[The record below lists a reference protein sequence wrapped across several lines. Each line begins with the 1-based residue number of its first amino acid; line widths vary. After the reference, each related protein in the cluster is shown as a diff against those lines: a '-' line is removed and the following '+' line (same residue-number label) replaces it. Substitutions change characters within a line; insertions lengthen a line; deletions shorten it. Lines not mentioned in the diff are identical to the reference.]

1 MSKETKAQANDNLK
15 EVEHVL
21 TTAEYFFE
29 KNAKII
35 SIVFGAAVVVA
46 LLLLA
51 THRFYTI
58 PRESKA
64 KEQIFTAEQYFE
76 KDSFNLALNGDGN
89 YPGVLDIIDN
99 YGRTPAGNLAK
110 YYAGI
115 SYLHIGKYKE
125 AISYLENFKT
135 DDLLLKPVA
144 TGAIGDAYAELG
156 NKEKAVKYYAEAAS
170 VKANNF
176 TTPIYLLKEGRMH
189 EQMGNKELAMA
200 RYKTIKDKYGDSNEG
215 RLVDKYIARLTGA
228 N

>member
-1 MSKETKAQANDNLK
+1 MSKEKKVQANDNLK

-58 PRESKA
+58 PHETKA

-89 YPGVLDIIDN
+89 YPGFLDIIDN
-99 YGRTPAGNLAK
+99 YGRTSAGNLAK

-115 SYLHIGKYKE
+115 STF
-125 AISYLENFKT
+125 ISVNTKRRS
-135 DDLLLKPVA
+135 A
-144 TGAIGDAYAELG
+144 TWKIS
-156 NKEKAVKYYAEAAS
+156 KQ
-170 VKANNF
+170 
-176 TTPIYLLKEGRMH
+176 TTCC
-189 EQMGNKELAMA
+189 
-200 RYKTIKDKYGDSNEG
+200 
-215 RLVDKYIARLTGA
+215 
-228 N
+228 

>member
-1 MSKETKAQANDNLK
+1 MSKETKTQVNENLK
-15 EVEHVL
+15 EVEHAL
-21 TTAEYFFE
+21 TTAELFFE

-35 SIVFGAAVVVA
+35 SIIFGAAVVVA

-58 PRESKA
+58 PRQNKA

-115 SYLHIGKYKE
+115 SYLHIGKFKE
-125 AISYLENFKT
+125 AISYLEDFKT

-156 NKEKAVKYYAEAAS
+156 NKEQAIKFYAKAAEM
-170 VKANNF
+170 KANNF
-176 TTPIYLLKEGRMH
+176 TTPIYLLKEARMY
-189 EQMGNKELAMA
+189 EQMGNKEKALST
-200 RYKTIKDKYGDSNEG
+200 YLIIKDKYGDSNEG
-215 RLVDKYIARLTGA
+215 RLVDKYIARLTGV

>member
-1 MSKETKAQANDNLK
+1 MSKEKKVQANENLK
-15 EVEHVL
+15 EVEHAL
-21 TTAEYFFE
+21 TTAELFFE

-58 PRESKA
+58 PHETKA
-64 KEQIFTAEQYFE
+64 REQIFTAEQYFE

-99 YGRTPAGNLAK
+99 YGRTPAGKLAR

-115 SYLHIGKYKE
+115 SYLHLGKYKE
-125 AISYLENFKT
+125 AINFLEDFKT

-156 NKEKAVKYYAEAAS
+156 NKEKALKYYVEAAEM
-170 VKANNF
+170 KANSF
-176 TTPIYLLKEGRMH
+176 TTPIYLLKEGRML
-189 EQMGNKELAMA
+189 ESMGNKEKALAL
-200 RYKTIKDKYGDSNEG
+200 YKTIKDKYGDSNEG
-215 RLVDKYIARLTGA
+215 RLVEKYIARLTA
-228 N
+228 TN